1 MMIFDGHSD
10 TWADV
15 VAKQSQGETDLL
27 NRYHYQKFLK
37 GGVNGSIFVIWSD
50 PPYDAE
56 PLKRTRQIMK
66 AIEKEMKCADKH
78 FRIVHDYKEYMA
90 AINDE
95 KIGIFIGL
103 EGLSSIGSD
112 IDMIDEFYEFGARHA
127 SLTWNEENELATGV
141 LGDTARGLTKFGKE
155 AYKKI
160 SDLNML
166 FDVSH
171 LNEKSFWDVAGIADR
186 PYIASHSNCKALCD
200 VPRNLTDDQIKAIAK
215 SGGYIGI
222 NSFNQ
227 FVHDDMEKQNVKV
240 LVDHIV
246 HIADLVGIDHAA
258 LGFDYCDYIDDS
270 SLSTFSSQETS
281 FTQGLADTSDSM
293 NIVIEME
300 KRGFSREEIEK
311 VAWGNVLELIK
322 KTLK

>member
-1 MMIFDGHSD
+1 MIEI
-10 TWADV
+10 A
-15 VAKQSQGETDLL
+15 ELL
-27 NRYHYQKFLK
+27 I
-37 GGVNGSIFVIWSD
+37 GI
-50 PPYDAE
+50 
-56 PLKRTRQIMK
+56 
-66 AIEKEMKCADKH
+66 
-78 FRIVHDYKEYMA
+78 RIVQGYKEYMT
-90 AINDE
+90 AIKDD

-103 EGLSSIGSD
+103 EGLSSVGD
-112 IDMIDEFYEFGARHA
+112 NIDLIDDFHEFGARHA

-141 LGDTARGLTKFGKE
+141 LGDPERGLTKYGKE
-155 AYKKI
+155 AYKRI
-160 SDLNML
+160 SGLNMI

-171 LNEKSFWDVAGIADR
+171 LNEKSFWDVAGLADR
-186 PYIASHSNCKALCD
+186 PFIASHSNCKALRN
-200 VPRNLTDDQIKAIAK
+200 VPRNLTDDQIKEIAK

-227 FVHDDMEKQNVKV
+227 FVHDDMDKQNVKV

-281 FTQGLADTSDSM
+281 FTQGLADASDSM

-300 KRGFSREEIEK
+300 KRGFSKEEIKK
-311 VAWGNVLELIK
+311 VASGNVLDLVKRIIK
-322 KTLK
+322 